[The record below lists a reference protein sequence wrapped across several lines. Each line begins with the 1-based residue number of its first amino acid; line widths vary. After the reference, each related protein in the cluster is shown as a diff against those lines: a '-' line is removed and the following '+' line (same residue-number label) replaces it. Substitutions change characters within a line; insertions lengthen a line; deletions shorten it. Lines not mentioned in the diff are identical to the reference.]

1 MPQDLEHLQDAADEI
16 DETETD
22 AENSTEADD
31 STDSES
37 AESSEDEGQE
47 SSESAEDEVI
57 ISIGDEVVSTPE
69 DEATSKAPA
78 WVKELRKTSRDD
90 KKRIR
95 ELEEK
100 LKGAMPASA
109 ERIAVPTLKPNLEE
123 FDYDTDAYDTAL
135 EAWLDNK
142 KAIVAQKA
150 KAEEEAKKAN
160 DAWQD
165 TVKAYT
171 QAKTALKVNDF
182 DEAEENVLQT
192 LSQVQQGII
201 IQAAENPALVIY
213 ALGKN
218 VKKAQ
223 ELALITDPVKYAFA
237 VAKLETQL
245 KVTSNTKSAPPPERS
260 VKGSGAI
267 SSTIDSHLERL
278 RADAAKSGDYSK
290 VAAYKLSKR
299 KT

>member
-16 DETETD
+16 DETETNT
-22 AENSTEADD
+22 ESGTEADD

-57 ISIGDEVVSTPE
+57 ISIGDEVVSAPE

-78 WVKELRKTSRDD
+78 WVKELRKTSRED

-95 ELEEK
+95 ELEDK
-100 LKGAMPASA
+100 LKGATPATT
-109 ERIAVPTLKPNLEE
+109 ERIPVPTLKPELED
-123 FDYDTDAYDTAL
+123 FNYDTDAYDAAL
-135 EAWLDNK
+135 EAWFDNK
-142 KAIVAQKA
+142 KAVAAQKI

-201 IQAAENPALVIY
+201 IQAADNPALVIY

-218 VKKAQ
+218 VKKAK
-223 ELALITDPVKYAFA
+223 ELAAITDPVKYAFA

-245 KVTSNTKSAPPPERS
+245 KVTPSTKSAPPPERS

-290 VAAYKLSKR
+290 VTAYKLSKR
-299 KT
+299 NK